1 MDKSEYDGKIEDLTS
16 KIDNTRQKMAPV
28 LITFLN
34 ETEIYVTKFYKDTIK
49 EYVVSHPDI
58 TKEYGK
64 EGIRDL
70 KYECRELIKLIPEI
84 VEMHLGTDKFWSHK
98 CPINDLKK
106 ECKVYPA
113 FSTHYNISDS
123 NKRIIESLRH
133 ILGYLGD
140 LLLKYGY
147 IKIGKYSEWK
157 ISEDDEFKYK
167 GSIECTPEMK
177 TSLKTYLE
185 MDKELAGLINEVK
198 AIEKQKKEAEGKD
211 EAEEIWNNT

>member
-1 MDKSEYDGKIEDLTS
+1 MDKSEYDIKIRDLTVQ
-16 KIDNTRQKMAPV
+16 IDKTRQKMAPV
-28 LITFLN
+28 LISFLN
-34 ETEIYVTKFYKDTIK
+34 ETEIYVTNFYKDTIK

-84 VEMHLGTDKFWSHK
+84 VEIHLGTDEFWSHK

-147 IKIGKYSEWK
+147 IKTGKYSEWK
-157 ISEDDEFKYK
+157 LSEDEEFTYK
-167 GSIECTPEMK
+167 GHIQCTPEMK

-185 MDKELAGLINEVK
+185 MDKELAGLINKVK
-198 AIEKQKKEAEGKD
+198 AIEKQKKEAEGKN
-211 EAEEIWNNT
+211 EAEEIWNTT

>member
-1 MDKSEYDGKIEDLTS
+1 MDKSVYDGKIEDLTI
-16 KIDNTRQKMAPV
+16 KIDKTRQKMAPV

-58 TKEYGK
+58 TKKYGK
-64 EGIRDL
+64 DGIRDL

-113 FSTHYNISDS
+113 FSTHYNVSDS

-147 IKIGKYSEWK
+147 IKTGKYSEWK
-157 ISEDDEFKYK
+157 MSEDEEFKYK

-177 TSLKTYLE
+177 TSLKIYLE

-198 AIEKQKKEAEGKD
+198 DIEKQKKEAEGKD
-211 EAEEIWNNT
+211 EAEEIWNTT